1 MTPLRLSLVVAFLA
15 VNSQGYTVPA
25 RASTHSKV
33 NKAVSVV
40 SAKEPVSAQ
49 AADASQDGHFSN
61 AVMMAAAGFSL
72 GAALSWL
79 NRRREQVASAT
90 AAAVVAL
97 SPIAATAMVDYDG
110 VQYLGGSDKVD
121 INNANV
127 QAYRQFPG
135 MYPSAAGQICSHGPY
150 KSVADI
156 YNIPGLKEEL
166 KNIIKKYEGNLVVLP
181 ANPAYFIDRINNGLY
196 R

>member
-1 MTPLRLSLVVAFLA
+1 MQSLLFATMLLM
-15 VNSQGYTVPA
+15 VPA
-25 RASTHSKV
+25 AAYVAPARGNV
-33 NKAVSVV
+33 P
-40 SAKEPVSAQ
+40 AKHLDMNV
-49 AADASQDGHFSN
+49 AAEALE
-61 AVMMAAAGFSL
+61 MAAPEAETQGMLSIAAASL
-72 GAALSWL
+72 GVGALMGWL
-79 NRRREQVASAT
+79 STRRQQVASAAA
-90 AAAVVAL
+90 AAAVAV

-150 KSVADI
+150 KTVADV

>member
-1 MTPLRLSLVVAFLA
+1 VRIL
-15 VNSQGYTVPA
+15 G
-25 RASTHSKV
+25 
-33 NKAVSVV
+33 
-40 SAKEPVSAQ
+40 
-49 AADASQDGHFSN
+49 
-61 AVMMAAAGFSL
+61 AGFSL
-72 GAALSWL
+72 GALLGWLSC
-79 NRRREQVASAT
+79 RRQQVASAT
-90 AAAVVAL
+90 AAAVLSL
-97 SPIAATAMVDYDG
+97 SPVASTAMVDYEG

-135 MYPSAAGQICSHGPY
+135 MYPTAAGQICSHGPY

-156 YNIPGLKEEL
+156 YTIPGLKEEL
-166 KNIIKKYEGNLVVLP
+166 KTIMKKYEGNLVVLP